1 MAKKW
6 EQLRVLDSTA
16 RPAKII
22 GLFEDE
28 GYNGGF
34 CRDINLYSRLLL
46 VQDLQT
52 GREILVERPRNLWV
66 SNTFDKDGNFV
77 MNHEVRVIVG
87 GCAAQESFDAE
98 DYDENGDATM
108 DNTGTGTTHAP
119 NATVKLNAEGKFCSD
134 REHNFITGEP
144 VEHWFLDGAG
154 NKILPD
160 FTDANTFNKTSIVLG
175 TTTTTTTTTTGSPSA
190 GRVGATRCGYDFGDA
205 NGVICVNKPGGGQ
218 NLVAGQ
224 TYQINFGAQ
233 AEGESFCATINAQVD
248 GEFPACDCAG
258 CTYDVVS
265 VTSTGGSEMLYALQ
279 HLRLRPIQTSN
290 FMSLRFAMVELQCAR
305 RLILRFSEF
314 HRRGIYTRSRAAALP
329 SARRIVLA
337 RALGLPAAS

>member
-52 GREILVERPRNLWV
+52 GKELLVERPRNLWV

-77 MNHEVRVIVG
+77 MNHEVHVVLG
-87 GCAAQESFDAE
+87 GCAAEEKLDAL
-98 DYDENGDATM
+98 DHDENDAATM
-108 DNTGTGTTHAP
+108 DAAHAVD
-119 NATVKLNAEGKFCSD
+119 AAVKLNAEGKFCSD
-134 REHNFITGEP
+134 KEHNFITGEP

-160 FTDANTFNKTSIVLG
+160 FTDADTFNNTSISQHG
-175 TTTTTTTTTTGSPSA
+175 EGF
-190 GRVGATRCGYDFGDA
+190 C
-205 NGVICVNKPGGGQ
+205 NKMW
-218 NLVAGQ
+218 
-224 TYQINFGAQ
+224 I
-233 AEGESFCATINAQVD
+233 
-248 GEFPACDCAG
+248 
-258 CTYDVVS
+258 
-265 VTSTGGSEMLYALQ
+265 
-279 HLRLRPIQTSN
+279 
-290 FMSLRFAMVELQCAR
+290 
-305 RLILRFSEF
+305 
-314 HRRGIYTRSRAAALP
+314 
-329 SARRIVLA
+329 
-337 RALGLPAAS
+337 